1 MQAKNPTIIL
11 CERVFINHQPPDVG
25 NLTISAKRIKSYRS
39 HRSLL

>member
-11 CERVFINHQPPDVG
+11 LTGLYHPPEACYPG

-39 HRSLL
+39 LF